1 MFLYTVSSFPLCYS
15 NANFSALI
23 FCFNPCR
30 CNAYTKNLLS
40 QVWVNS
46 SYHLFFALSINADY
60 PMTGQNR
67 EYGRTSASRGERGE
81 REIQVSWQVEGI
93 GAMKKG
99 LEEPDQY

>member
-1 MFLYTVSSFPLCYS
+1 
-15 NANFSALI
+15 
-23 FCFNPCR
+23 
-30 CNAYTKNLLS
+30 
-40 QVWVNS
+40 
-46 SYHLFFALSINADY
+46 LSIKAEY

-81 REIQVSWQVEGI
+81 REIQVSWQDEGI